1 MVPEVVPLMAPEWD
15 ILIAAAKSGSSMSAK
30 DLISFAAFWVL
41 FAAPAIAQLP
51 GRVEK
56 CLPYPTLAQEVEM
69 YPEQPEVKVNMLV
82 IGVEFDAP
90 SGISSVAQE
99 EISGKVQSLTFGG
112 NTDAVDATIEPEFE
126 IDESRRV
133 VNVTLKV
140 DAQARYRIRSI
151 ELPGPDIATREKL
164 MQFLPKI
171 GELRSNA
178 NRGILQIEP
187 GDFAPRCV

>member
-1 MVPEVVPLMAPEWD
+1 MVPEVVPLMAPEWN
-15 ILIAAAKSGSSMSAK
+15 ILIAAKSRDYGSSMSAK

-51 GRVEK
+51 GRGEK

-69 YPEQPEVKVNMLV
+69 YPPEQPEVKVNMLV
-82 IGVEFDAP
+82 NGVEFDAA
-90 SGISSVAQE
+90 SGISSEAQE

-140 DAQARYRIRSI
+140 DAQAQYRIRSI
-151 ELPGPDIATREKL
+151 ELPGPDIATREA
-164 MQFLPKI
+164 
-171 GELRSNA
+171 NA
-178 NRGILQIEP
+178 ISS
-187 GDFAPRCV
+187 